1 MNSKK
6 TQKIK
11 IYIIAYSVIFISLI
25 FFILPMLW
33 IIYCSFRTQP
43 SIFTGKIF
51 SPFKEF
57 TLENYFTILSVAD
70 FPVYFLNSFK
80 IASFVTLLSV
90 SCSIFG
96 AYGLS
101 RFNIKGKN
109 IIIMSVF
116 STQMFPYVLLI
127 IPIYI
132 IIYSIRLLDTVT
144 GVVLSQ
150 IILVLPFCMWM
161 LKGYF
166 DNISEDID
174 NSGKIDGCN
183 IFQRLL
189 YIIIPIAA
197 PGIMVAAF
205 YSFVV
210 SWGDYLIVSIITQ
223 SQRTATLTL
232 VLQRL
237 SASLLVRWGQVAA
250 ATTLTIIPTVLLFAI
265 VQKGL
270 VEGLTSGATKE

>member
-1 MNSKK
+1 M
-6 TQKIK
+6 
-11 IYIIAYSVIFISLI
+11 
-25 FFILPMLW
+25 
-33 IIYCSFRTQP
+33 
-43 SIFTGKIF
+43 
-51 SPFKEF
+51 
-57 TLENYFTILSVAD
+57 
-70 FPVYFLNSFK
+70 
-80 IASFVTLLSV
+80 
-90 SCSIFG
+90 CSIFG

-101 RFNIKGKN
+101 RFKIKGKN
-109 IIIMSVF
+109 IIIMGVF

-132 IIYSIRLLDTVT
+132 IIYSIKLLDTVT

-150 IILVLPFCMWM
+150 IILILPFCMWM

-174 NSGKIDGCN
+174 NASKIDGCN
-183 IFQRLL
+183 IFQRLF
-189 YIIIPIAA
+189 YVIIPIAA

-250 ATTLTIIPTVLLFAI
+250 ATTLTIIPTILLFAI